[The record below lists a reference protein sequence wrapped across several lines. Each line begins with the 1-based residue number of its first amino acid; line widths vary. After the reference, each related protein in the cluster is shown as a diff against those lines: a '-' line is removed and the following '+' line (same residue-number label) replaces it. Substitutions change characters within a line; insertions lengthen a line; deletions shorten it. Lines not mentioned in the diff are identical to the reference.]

1 MTSDREPTARP
12 FQGMPSQPFCDS
24 KAPTPCCVCGRNV
37 PSVTWRA
44 RVVMDG
50 GYRFAMPDEV
60 VDEARDLGGFPVGS
74 ECRKKLGR
82 YAIPAEEVAR

>member
-1 MTSDREPTARP
+1 MSTREPTARP
-12 FQGMPSQPFCDS
+12 FQGTPTKSFADS
-24 KAPTPCCVCGRNV
+24 KAATPCCVCGRNV

-50 GYRFAMPDEV
+50 GYRFAMPAEV
-60 VDEARDLGGFPVGS
+60 VDAAYDLGGFPVGS

-82 YAIPAEEVAR
+82 FAIPAQEVER